1 MRVIFRIG
9 FLSALISFSAFP
21 EEKKTDK
28 IEVIGNKDSAAGSA
42 KGTKTDPGGF
52 VDVIKSESFKDR
64 YVSLPDV
71 LEREAGVRV
80 RRFGGLGSYSTLSIR
95 GSNPNQVQIYIDGV
109 PLSNAQGGEI
119 NLSDLNFDNL
129 DRIEIHKSGST
140 SGMSSSS
147 IGGSVN
153 LITKKTDVSRK
164 TRFSV
169 SGGSFNTFKITG
181 SKSGEYKDVK
191 YSIFGQKE
199 KSDQNFTFRSDNG
212 TPVLNTFDDFD
223 TKRRNAQFDRYS
235 LTGTLAFGA
244 GKTDVSVLNDFNWRR
259 NGIPGPGNNQTKKT
273 DREYIRNTTS
283 LNTVTKELFSGRME
297 LGSRVFYTGVRDHL
311 FDPLSE
317 FSSGTPDSKAD
328 IQQYGVHLL
337 PTVYWKEASQTFRFL
352 LANEKETFRRDKRNA
367 IDQLI
372 DKGTRKFRNH
382 TVLQMQDEISLLKGR
397 LILAPSVQKEI
408 YTDRFN
414 ENTIP
419 VPLDV
424 TNLPKHRKITDY
436 NIYRFSILG
445 SLHKTDSASVSWK
458 TNISQEKRIPSFLE
472 LFGERGSILG
482 NASLKPERSR
492 NADTGPVLEYKTKD
506 WNIRN
511 TNSFYY
517 KKIEDMILFVP
528 NSQFSL
534 RPENVDRAD
543 IRGME
548 WSVKFNLKEKW
559 KFSSTYTYQKAVNIS
574 DVSYLNGKYLP
585 LRPLHEWYG
594 LAAYK
599 FSRAEIGFE
608 PTFIGASFRD
618 RSNEYVNY
626 QPSRWIYSLYFNWSV
641 YKTEEKELS
650 VNLDLRNILDTRAYD
665 IIGYPLPGRM
675 FYLTVSGVF

>member
-28 IEVIGNKDSAAGSA
+28 IEVIGNKESAAGSA

-129 DRIEIHKSGST
+129 DRIEIHKSGSA

-235 LTGTLAFGA
+235 LTGTLA
-244 GKTDVSVLNDFNWRR
+244 
-259 NGIPGPGNNQTKKT
+259 
-273 DREYIRNTTS
+273 
-283 LNTVTKELFSGRME
+283 
-297 LGSRVFYTGVRDHL
+297 
-311 FDPLSE
+311 
-317 FSSGTPDSKAD
+317 
-328 IQQYGVHLL
+328 
-337 PTVYWKEASQTFRFL
+337 
-352 LANEKETFRRDKRNA
+352 
-367 IDQLI
+367 
-372 DKGTRKFRNH
+372 
-382 TVLQMQDEISLLKGR
+382 
-397 LILAPSVQKEI
+397 
-408 YTDRFN
+408 
-414 ENTIP
+414 
-419 VPLDV
+419 
-424 TNLPKHRKITDY
+424 
-436 NIYRFSILG
+436 
-445 SLHKTDSASVSWK
+445 
-458 TNISQEKRIPSFLE
+458 
-472 LFGERGSILG
+472 
-482 NASLKPERSR
+482 
-492 NADTGPVLEYKTKD
+492 
-506 WNIRN
+506 
-511 TNSFYY
+511 
-517 KKIEDMILFVP
+517 
-528 NSQFSL
+528 
-534 RPENVDRAD
+534 
-543 IRGME
+543 
-548 WSVKFNLKEKW
+548 
-559 KFSSTYTYQKAVNIS
+559 
-574 DVSYLNGKYLP
+574 
-585 LRPLHEWYG
+585 
-594 LAAYK
+594 
-599 FSRAEIGFE
+599 
-608 PTFIGASFRD
+608 
-618 RSNEYVNY
+618 
-626 QPSRWIYSLYFNWSV
+626 
-641 YKTEEKELS
+641 
-650 VNLDLRNILDTRAYD
+650 
-665 IIGYPLPGRM
+665 
-675 FYLTVSGVF
+675 